1 MIIFTHIHI
10 DTPDTK
16 DFYLVV
22 HAGHVSEEL
31 LAVLVPLDGVE
42 PGSLQVVVTA
52 QAGAGAQD
60 QLTRNCRALHTQRPA
75 AWNSNL

>member
-1 MIIFTHIHI
+1 MHAPHIEHL
-10 DTPDTK
+10 
-16 DFYLVV
+16 YLVV
-22 HAGHVSEEL
+22 HAGHEPEEL